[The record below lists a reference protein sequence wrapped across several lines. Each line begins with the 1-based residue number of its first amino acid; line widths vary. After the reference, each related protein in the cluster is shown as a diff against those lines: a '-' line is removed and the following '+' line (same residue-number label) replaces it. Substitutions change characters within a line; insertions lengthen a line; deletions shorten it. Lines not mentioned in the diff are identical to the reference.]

1 MDFVTFTKGF
11 WKIFELKGNSN
22 YEGLGISPEGAEATH
37 FK

>member
-1 MDFVTFTKGF
+1 MDFVTVTKVF

-22 YEGLGISPEGAEATH
+22 FEGLGISTEGAEATH